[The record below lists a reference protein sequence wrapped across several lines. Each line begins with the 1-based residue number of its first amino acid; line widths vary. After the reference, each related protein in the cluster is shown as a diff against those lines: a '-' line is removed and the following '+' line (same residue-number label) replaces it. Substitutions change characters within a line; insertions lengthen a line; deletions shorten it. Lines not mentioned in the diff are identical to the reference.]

1 MASVFEALLLEL
13 IGKPA
18 AMSPSVLRTIASTVE
33 FLALLYDR
41 AREGDVGAPLS
52 AQALAV
58 DDDRLNN
65 RLVAA
70 ALLGAH
76 FQVLT
81 TDDPLVGL
89 QWLKEGRFDLV
100 LLDLEMPGMDGFEL
114 CRRLRLLPGY
124 QKTPVICVTSHGDV
138 ESRVRIVLDG
148 ANELI
153 VKPVLPLELAVKA
166 VALILRGQTTG
177 GLSPQSQPPRQPG
190 TKSTDD

>member
-1 MASVFEALLLEL
+1 
-13 IGKPA
+13 
-18 AMSPSVLRTIASTVE
+18 
-33 FLALLYDR
+33 
-41 AREGDVGAPLS
+41 
-52 AQALAV
+52 
-58 DDDRLNN
+58 
-65 RLVAA
+65 
-70 ALLGAH
+70 
-76 FQVLT
+76 
-81 TDDPLVGL
+81 
-89 QWLKEGRFDLV
+89 
-100 LLDLEMPGMDGFEL
+100 MDGFEL

-166 VALILRGQTTG
+166 VALLLRGQTTR